1 MPYEAMIDQS
11 ELLDFS
17 QNYVIQRPANA
28 IDRFFTDE
36 KTASL
41 MAKWFYLTGN
51 DQITAVAT
59 AHAFDTEAQ
68 IASRV
73 IPKMIETK
81 KLLIKRKINQ
91 SERLQLLEERGG
103 LNNAILN
110 DVLFNDIKM
119 LADSVKDRTLVAKAE
134 VLATGT
140 MSVKENDLD
149 IAVDYGVPDENK
161 MTLDWSQ
168 NDVDYLGDIQKVVD
182 VATESG
188 RTITGMITSRKNIS
202 KMMLNKNIQ
211 TAILGTNGSGAMV
224 SRMQIQALLAE
235 YFGFSE
241 IVVSD
246 DKYKVENADG
256 TTTMH
261 RYFPEDVVT
270 FYART
275 GASLGVG
282 LWGVTPEEAKQGAF
296 TQKSMNQ
303 FITITQWE
311 KPDPV
316 AVWTKASGLFI
327 PVLPDPSSLFICNV
341 GGTKAVRTRTRNT
354 KASDTK
360 VEDTKVEDT
369 KVEDTKV
376 EDTKVEDTKKANQK
390 KDVIE

>member
-1 MPYEAMIDQS
+1 M
-11 ELLDFS
+11 
-17 QNYVIQRPANA
+17 
-28 IDRFFTDE
+28 
-36 KTASL
+36 
-41 MAKWFYLTGN
+41 
-51 DQITAVAT
+51 
-59 AHAFDTEAQ
+59 
-68 IASRV
+68 
-73 IPKMIETK
+73 
-81 KLLIKRKINQ
+81 
-91 SERLQLLEERGG
+91 
-103 LNNAILN
+103 
-110 DVLFNDIKM
+110 
-119 LADSVKDRTLVAKAE
+119 
-134 VLATGT
+134 
-140 MSVKENDLD
+140 
-149 IAVDYGVPDENK
+149 
-161 MTLDWSQ
+161 
-168 NDVDYLGDIQKVVD
+168 
-182 VATESG
+182 
-188 RTITGMITSRKNIS
+188 
-202 KMMLNKNIQ
+202 
-211 TAILGTNGSGAMV
+211 
-224 SRMQIQALLAE
+224 
-235 YFGFSE
+235 
-241 IVVSD
+241 SD

-270 FYART
+270 FYARI

-341 GGTKAVRTRTRNT
+341 GGTKTVRTRTRNT

-376 EDTKVEDTKKANQK
+376 EDTKKANQK